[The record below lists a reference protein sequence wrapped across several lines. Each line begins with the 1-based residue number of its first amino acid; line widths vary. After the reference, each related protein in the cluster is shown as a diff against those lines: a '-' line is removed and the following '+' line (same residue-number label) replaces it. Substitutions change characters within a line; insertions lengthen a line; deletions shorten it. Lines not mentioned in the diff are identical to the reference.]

1 MDHGPHHHSS
11 SPSSGGL
18 PLVTGIGVPPAAGT
32 ATDPV
37 CGMTV
42 DPAHAAAS
50 VTHEGHTYYFCAT
63 SCARKFQADP
73 GRYLNGTAAAEPME
87 ATAPPGQKVEYFC
100 PMDPEV
106 LSDHPGACPKCGMA
120 LEPRTVTLEEGPNP
134 ELIDMTRRFWVGL
147 VLTVPLLWLAM
158 APMVGLA
165 ALVPDLGVYGNWIQ
179 LALVTPVVFW
189 SGWPFFERAWTSV
202 VNRSPN
208 MFTLI
213 ALGVGAAYFYSLAA
227 VLRGGEGYFESA
239 AAIIVLVLLGQVL
252 ELRARGQTTSAIRR
266 LLGLAPKT
274 ARLHLPDG
282 REEDV
287 PLELVQPGDVLRVRP
302 GEKVPVDGV
311 VTEGRSAVDES
322 MVTGEPMPVEKGP
335 GAKVIGGT
343 VNGNGSLLM
352 RAERVGSDTLLAR
365 IVRLVSEAQRSRAPI
380 QRVVD
385 QVSYYFVPAVVLVS
399 IISFVAWSLAPVP
412 AALATALIN
421 AVAVLII
428 ACPCALGLATPMAI

>member
-213 ALGVGAAYFYSLAA
+213 ALGVGTAFGYSVVATLAPGLFP
-227 VLRGGEGYFESA
+227 VGMRGPFPEHDTNQVETYFESA
-239 AAIIVLVLLGQVL
+239 AAITVLVLLGQVL
-252 ELRARGQTTSAIRR
+252 ELRARSRTSAAIRN

-274 ARLHLPDG
+274 ARLVRPDG

-287 PLELVQPGDVLRVRP
+287 PLEQVRPGDVLRVRP

-311 VTEGRSAVDES
+311 VIEGR
-322 MVTGEPMPVEKGP
+322 
-335 GAKVIGGT
+335 
-343 VNGNGSLLM
+343 
-352 RAERVGSDTLLAR
+352 
-365 IVRLVSEAQRSRAPI
+365 
-380 QRVVD
+380 
-385 QVSYYFVPAVVLVS
+385 
-399 IISFVAWSLAPVP
+399 
-412 AALATALIN
+412 
-421 AVAVLII
+421 
-428 ACPCALGLATPMAI
+428 